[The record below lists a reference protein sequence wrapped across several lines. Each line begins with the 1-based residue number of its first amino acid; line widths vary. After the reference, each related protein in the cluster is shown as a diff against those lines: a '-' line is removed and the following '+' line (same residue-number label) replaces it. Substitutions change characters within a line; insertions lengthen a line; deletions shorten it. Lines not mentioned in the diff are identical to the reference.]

1 MRLIDAD
8 ALRKKMYHEAF
19 ETDSDMQK
27 WESGCWIR
35 YKMFE
40 NAVESEP
47 TVDAVPKDEYRELL
61 KAARK
66 MHLWIFLNT
75 ADEEKAYEEC
85 ELTDEMNA
93 LLGYSGSF
101 VINDDPYLYPNHGG
115 ADDDSN

>member
-8 ALRKKMYHEAF
+8 ELLKRAVAIQWSTPKWV
-19 ETDSDMQK
+19 SDIAI
-27 WESGCWIR
+27 ED
-35 YKMFE
+35 
-40 NAVESEP
+40 AP
-47 TVDAVPKDEYRELL
+47 TIDAVSKDEYMELL

-75 ADEEKAYEEC
+75 ADEERAYEEC

-101 VINDDPYLYPNHGG
+101 VINDDPDLYPNHGG
-115 ADDDSN
+115 ESNETD